1 MSNASLTGKRV
12 VVVGGSS
19 GIGYAIAEAALS
31 EGASVI
37 IASSNADNVAAAA
50 ARLGS
55 GAEGRPLDAR
65 DPDAIA
71 AFFDGLGT
79 IDHLAYTAGDWAAGR
94 HFASQ
99 MDLDPAAAAALLQVR
114 FWGAK
119 TAAASASKHMAEGGS
134 ITFTS
139 GMLGHRPM
147 RGAPLSAAFG
157 GAVEHLT
164 MGLAM
169 ELAPVRVNCVC
180 LGLILT
186 PPAMQMSEELR
197 SAWTARQP
205 LARPGEPG
213 EAAQAYVY
221 CMRAGYTT
229 GQTLRVDGGGSLV

>member
-1 MSNASLTGKRV
+1 MASLSGKKV

-19 GIGYAIAEAALS
+19 GIGYAVAEAALA
-31 EGASVI
+31 EGASVV
-37 IASSNADNVAAAA
+37 IASSNAENVAAAA

-71 AFFDGLGT
+71 TFFEGLGP
-79 IDHLAYTAGDWAAGR
+79 IDHLTYTAGDWGAGR
-94 HFASQ
+94 HFTAQ
-99 MDLDPAAAAALLQVR
+99 MDLDPEAAAALLQVR

-119 TAAASASKHMAEGGS
+119 TAAARASRHMAEGGS

-147 RGAPLSAAFG
+147 KGAPLSAAFG
-157 GAVEHLT
+157 GAIEHLT

-186 PPAMQMSEELR
+186 PPAIQMGEEMR
-197 SAWTARQP
+197 RAWTARLP
-205 LARPGEPG
+205 LARAGEPG
-213 EAAQAYVY
+213 EAAQAYIY
-221 CMRAGYTT
+221 SMRAGYTT

>member
-1 MSNASLTGKRV
+1 MSNASLKGKRV

-19 GIGYAIAEAALS
+19 GIGYAVAEAALS
-31 EGASVI
+31 EGARVI
-37 IASSNADNVAAAA
+37 IASSNAENVAAAA

-71 AFFDGLGT
+71 GFFEALGT
-79 IDHLAYTAGDWAAGR
+79 FDHLAYTAGDWAEGR
-94 HFASQ
+94 RFASQ
-99 MDLDPAAAAALLQVR
+99 MDLDPQSASALLQVR

-119 TAAASASKHMAEGGS
+119 AAAQSASGRIAPGGS

-147 RGAPLSAAFG
+147 KGAPLTAAFA
-157 GAVEHLT
+157 GALEHLT

-186 PPAMQMSEELR
+186 PPVMQMSEEMR
-197 SAWTARQP
+197 RGWTARLP
-205 LARPGEPG
+205 LARAGEPG
-213 EAAQAYVY
+213 EAAQAYIY
-221 CMRAGYTT
+221 CMRASYTT

>member
-1 MSNASLTGKRV
+1 MANASLKGKTV

-19 GIGYAIAEAALS
+19 GIGYAVAEAAIS
-31 EGASVI
+31 EGARVV
-37 IASSNADNVAAAA
+37 IASSNAENVAAAA

-65 DPDAIA
+65 NPDAIA
-71 AFFDGLGT
+71 AFFEGLGT
-79 IDHLAYTAGDWAAGR
+79 FDHLAYTAGDWAAGR
-94 HFASQ
+94 HFSSQ
-99 MDLDPAAAAALLQVR
+99 MDLDPAAAAALMQVR

-119 TAAASASKHMAEGGS
+119 TAAQRASGHMAEGGS

-147 RGAPLSAAFG
+147 KGAPLSAAFG
-157 GAVEHLT
+157 GAIEHLT

-186 PPAMQMSEELR
+186 PPAMAMSDEMR
-197 SAWTARQP
+197 RGWTARLP

-213 EAAQAYVY
+213 EAAQAYIY